1 MHVARALP
9 KVARMV
15 PVLRIPPLA
24 GALLVA
30 STLLGTGWILVGCR
44 SAHQGVPLVS
54 AGTGQTPCTL
64 EGIENAF
71 QLGPRLWSGGE
82 PHGDRAFKALAAA
95 GVRTVVSVDG
105 AKPDLEAARR
115 HGLRY
120 VHIPIGYDGLSTDAV
135 ASLASLT
142 TTDRGGV
149 FVHCHHGKHR
159 GPTAAALLARA
170 SGAWDATQAEAWQ
183 KRAGTSKDY
192 SGLYQAVREFRMPDT
207 ARLQA
212 AAARLQSSVPPSG
225 LVESMV
231 IIDGQAEA
239 MADMKAAGWRS
250 VPAQPDETPAQ
261 AARLLHEQFKEG
273 IRLGLGPKDPEFRRA
288 MESAERSA
296 SALMISLQSG
306 DRPAAEVAWKHVKD
320 SCTDCHKT
328 WRNQR

>member
-1 MHVARALP
+1 MAP
-9 KVARMV
+9 F
-15 PVLRIPPLA
+15 LRFPPLA

-30 STLLGTGWILVGCR
+30 STLLGAGLIAVGCR
-44 SAHQGVPLVS
+44 SGSKGTPLVS
-54 AGTGQTPCTL
+54 ADATQTPCTL

-82 PHGDRAFKALAAA
+82 PHGDAAFKALAAA

-105 AKPDLEAARR
+105 AKPELEAAHR

-120 VHIPIGYDGLSTDAV
+120 VHVPIGYDGLSEDAV

-159 GPTAAALLARA
+159 GPTAAAILARA

-183 KRAGTSKDY
+183 KRAGTSADY
-192 SGLYQAVREFRMPDT
+192 PGLYQAVREFRMPDAAT
-207 ARLQA
+207 LRA
-212 AAARLQSSVPPSG
+212 AAGKLKPAVPPAG

-231 IIDGQAEA
+231 IIDGQTEA
-239 MADMKAAGWRS
+239 LADMMAAGWKS
-250 VPAQPDETPAQ
+250 VPAAPDETPAQ

-273 IRLGLGPKDPEFRRA
+273 IRLGLGPKDPDFRRA
-288 MESAERSA
+288 MEAAEGSS
-296 SALMISLQSG
+296 SALMASLNSG
-306 DRPAAEVAWKHVKD
+306 DRQAADTAWKQVKE
-320 SCTDCHKT
+320 SCTRCHQS